1 MRCKALIS
9 LVFVFGCGGSEDPE
23 PGVATTIDYDGTAEG
38 TLIVAAF
45 ASVPPMGAPQGFVQE
60 NAPTFPATLMMT
72 DLPAGTFHLLAML
85 DVAPSSPMQ
94 PGPEDLT
101 VWSDPI
107 EVAADAHIDV
117 ELTLVDP

>member
-1 MRCKALIS
+1 MRCKVLIP
-9 LVFVFGCGGSEDPE
+9 LVFVFGCGASEADE
-23 PGVATTIDYDGTAEG
+23 PGVATTIEYVGTAEG

-45 ASVPPMGAPQGFVQE
+45 ASLPPMGAPQGFAQE
-60 NAPTFPATLMMT
+60 SAPAFPATLMLT

-85 DVAPSSPMQ
+85 DVAPPSPMQ

-101 VWSDPI
+101 AWSDPS
-107 EVAADAHIDV
+107 EVTADAHVDV